1 MHVPTSKDEVA
12 SHQDVN
18 AGHCTALQ
26 DVNELQDVNADV
38 NDVQDAAGRE
48 RERSGEP
55 FPCSAR
61 CVPVVRCL
69 RKALGLWPPSEM
81 AVWPGLLSGGTLGAG
96 VGRDLMC

>member
-1 MHVPTSKDEVA
+1 MPTSKDEVA

-26 DVNELQDVNADV
+26 DVNEDV

-55 FPCSAR
+55 FPKAPSRGPGVQRAVRAGGAVFAQSAR
-61 CVPVVRCL
+61 AVA
-69 RKALGLWPPSEM
+69 ALGDGRM
-81 AVWPGLLSGGTLGAG
+81 AGTTS
-96 VGRDLMC
+96 